1 MKPAPARTGARSAGQ
16 RAGEAGEVERG
27 ASAAGDDLL
36 RRLREAQMS
45 VASSPPARRL
55 ERPRWLDPRLV
66 VGVALVLVAVAV
78 GAKVVGDA
86 ERGELVWS
94 ASRDLPAGTTL
105 RVDDL
110 QATAV
115 RLAGSTGEYVD
126 ANTAPPDGY
135 VLVRDVAAGELVPAA
150 AVAPAALAPPRRLVS
165 VPVAVHHFPSGLGR
179 GHRVDVY
186 VMTASASGTATAT
199 APELVL
205 ADAAVAEVAGGSGGF
220 GPSGGTVGI
229 VLEVQA
235 ADAAAVVAAVATGT
249 IQLVRVPG
257 GS

>member
-1 MKPAPARTGARSAGQ
+1 MSA
-16 RAGEAGEVERG
+16 
-27 ASAAGDDLL
+27 
-36 RRLREAQMS
+36 
-45 VASSPPARRL
+45 ASSPRARRL

-94 ASRDLPAGTTL
+94 ASRDLPTGTTL

-126 ANTAPPDGY
+126 ASVEPPSGY

-150 AVAPAALAPPRRLVS
+150 AVAPAAQVPPRRLVS

-186 VMTASASGTATAT
+186 VMTTSAPGAATT
-199 APELVL
+199 IAPELVL
-205 ADAAVAEVAGGSGGF
+205 AGATVAEVAGGAGGF
-220 GPSGGTVGI
+220 GSSGGTVGI
-229 VLEVQA
+229 VLDVPA
-235 ADAAAVVAAVATGT
+235 TDAAAVVAAVATGT
-249 IQLVRVPG
+249 IQLVRLPG

>member
-1 MKPAPARTGARSAGQ
+1 
-16 RAGEAGEVERG
+16 
-27 ASAAGDDLL
+27 
-36 RRLREAQMS
+36 MS
-45 VASSPPARRL
+45 VTSSPPARRL

-66 VGVALVLVAVAV
+66 VGVALVLVSVAV

-94 ASRDLPAGTTL
+94 AARDLPAGTTL
-105 RVDDL
+105 RVDDVH
-110 QATAV
+110 ATAV

-126 ANTAPPDGY
+126 ASAASPSGY

-150 AVAPAALAPPRRLVS
+150 AVAPAAQVPPRRMVS

-186 VMTASASGTATAT
+186 VTTGSAPGAATST

-205 ADAAVAEVAGGSGGF
+205 ADAAVAEVAGGAGGF
-220 GPSGGTVGI
+220 GSSGGTVGI

-235 ADAAAVVAAVATGT
+235 SDAAAVVAAVATGS
-249 IQLVRVPG
+249 IQLVRLPN